1 MTTGHRTSALLAVA
15 ALGLALAGSASAEAP
30 TPVGV
35 PLALPAPLV
44 VPSAVLRAP
53 EGCVAAGVVT
63 SRVVTVNAV
72 SVSFVRDGR
81 FAGTRAVRSLTG
93 DTTVL
98 RTRVADG
105 DRALHTVRVRVL
117 FADGARP
124 SALTLLHRFG
134 RCPSGAA
141 A

>member
-1 MTTGHRTSALLAVA
+1 MTTGHRTTAHLAVA
-15 ALGLALAGSASAEAP
+15 ALGLALAGTASAETAA
-30 TPVGV
+30 PVGV
-35 PLALPAPLV
+35 PLAMPEPLV
-44 VPSAVLRAP
+44 APSAVLRAP

-63 SRVVTVNAV
+63 SRVATVNAV

-81 FAGTRAVRSLTG
+81 FAGTRAVRSLAG

-98 RTRVADG
+98 RTRVTDG
-105 DRALHTVRVRVL
+105 DRALHTVTVRVL

-124 SALTLLHRFG
+124 SGLTLLHRFG